1 MCTAMPQSLPPQSE
15 VPPSPVPSARDSLP
29 PSTPPSVSGVH
40 TSRQNAVTYTISPSV
55 PPSEDRLP
63 ASNPSQSPSISIQ
76 SPRQRPS
83 LPRQLKYPAASTSLY
98 SNWSST
104 SVAQFSPRHSPY
116 RRAQSSRHHST
127 PVSMHSSQSPLSKT
141 DWHSPI
147 ASPGEWYD
155 ESLRSSSPHGRS
167 YRSCRKADDSSVE
180 IWPALR
186 RLEGKVDYLTRLLE
200 TSSNKFPTWQPPRK
214 MERFV
219 SSKPRGQFPAE
230 RRAISEIKMFIPS
243 NAASYVPAER
253 WPQSEMEFIPTSN
266 QPQSMEAADNEISPE
281 NQDGSLKKDSLLAI
295 RARASSSMNF
305 AVRLLREFFM
315 PVELKG
321 KNVSGSRGKDQLDPA
336 RIQKIK
342 NYVYEFYPTP
352 PSERD
357 CVWRKCRKAID
368 SYLRKTF
375 R

>member
-1 MCTAMPQSLPPQSE
+1 MVDLIFTCH
-15 VPPSPVPSARDSLP
+15 
-29 PSTPPSVSGVH
+29 STQHRLKYRYNCLKVLSYLLS
-40 TSRQNAVTYTISPSV
+40 TSFTCSHGKIVA
-55 PPSEDRLP
+55 
-63 ASNPSQSPSISIQ
+63 SIQ
-76 SPRQRPS
+76 
-83 LPRQLKYPAASTSLY
+83 LSTGLNNVCACARSHG
-98 SNWSST
+98 SCGQQWSG
-104 SVAQFSPRHSPY
+104 HY
-116 RRAQSSRHHST
+116 N
-127 PVSMHSSQSPLSKT
+127 K
-141 DWHSPI
+141 
-147 ASPGEWYD
+147 PG
-155 ESLRSSSPHGRS
+155 SIF
-167 YRSCRKADDSSVE
+167 KSSVE

-200 TSSNKFPTWQPPRK
+200 TSSNKFPPWQPPRE
-214 MERFV
+214 MERSV
-219 SSKPRGQFPAE
+219 SSKPRGQFPVE
-230 RRAISEIKMFIPS
+230 RRALSEIKMFIPS

-266 QPQSMEAADNEISPE
+266 QPQSMEAEDNEISPD
-281 NQDGSLKKDSLLAI
+281 NQDGSLKKDSLFAI

-357 CVWRKCRKAID
+357 CVWRECRKAID